1 MPIGRY
7 IACVG
12 TLLLV
17 LLLVANW
24 FLPQSLAEPAG
35 DEINR
40 PVIRI
45 ASVQQPPERIVIDTN
60 VPTIVPPP
68 IITPAP
74 VLVEEARPSESV
86 PLQSHAAS
94 VPGTPI
100 AVDPR
105 KGKLRHQGPKIAVN
119 KQPLV
124 ITPSIANGSP
134 APVAPATRISFAD
147 IVSGQLVRN
156 LFNLR

>member
-17 LLLVANW
+17 LLFVANW
-24 FLPQSLAEPAG
+24 FLPQSLAQPAG

-45 ASVQQPPERIVIDTN
+45 ASVQQPPEQIVIDTSL
-60 VPTIVPPP
+60 PTIVPPP
-68 IITPAP
+68 TYVPAP
-74 VLVEEARPSESV
+74 ILVEEARPSESV
-86 PLQSHAAS
+86 PVFNP
-94 VPGTPI
+94 VPVPSTPLP
-100 AVDPR
+100 VDQARR
-105 KGKLRHQGPKIAVN
+105 KVKHQKSKIAAN

-124 ITPSIANGSP
+124 ITPSVASGSTAPP
-134 APVAPATRISFAD
+134 APETRISFAD

-156 LFNLR
+156 LFNLH